1 MAENPW
7 PASLAG
13 YRVHLVGIKGTGM
26 TALAEVLVCRG
37 AAVSGSDGPEKF
49 YTDALLDRLG
59 VPYREAF
66 AAANVGPEVQLV
78 IHSPAYS
85 RDEHVELREARSRGI
100 PILSYP
106 EALGRLS
113 EEADSTGV
121 AGTHG
126 KTTTTALAGTLLDA
140 LGLPVTVLAG
150 SEVPGFGGRS
160 TLIRGERYLVAE
172 TCEYRR
178 NFLNFR
184 PRRLVITS
192 VEADHLDYYRDLHD
206 VLDAFVSYAGL
217 LPIGGTLIYAADDPG
232 ARAVTERIYSGRG
245 DLRLVP
251 YGEGAQGEYRLQEVA
266 SREGL
271 TRFRIRGFPG
281 EFVLRVPGRHM
292 AWNAAAA
299 VALAGDLLAVEGRSL
314 AGPALE
320 LVRQA
325 LAGFQ
330 GVRRRSEVIGEAG
343 GVLFLD
349 DYGHH
354 PTEIRTTL
362 EGFRSFYPGRR
373 LVVDFMP
380 HTYSRT
386 RALLPEFASC
396 FAAAH
401 EVILHRIYAS
411 AREQA
416 GGGVDGRTLFREVA
430 ARHPAVRYFEEPLEA
445 VDALA
450 AELKAGDLFVTMGA
464 GDNWKVGQA
473 LYSRLGGSP

>member
-1 MAENPW
+1 
-7 PASLAG
+7 
-13 YRVHLVGIKGTGM
+13 
-26 TALAEVLVCRG
+26 
-37 AAVSGSDGPEKF
+37 
-49 YTDALLDRLG
+49 
-59 VPYREAF
+59 
-66 AAANVGPEVQLV
+66 
-78 IHSPAYS
+78 
-85 RDEHVELREARSRGI
+85 
-100 PILSYP
+100 
-106 EALGRLS
+106 
-113 EEADSTGV
+113 
-121 AGTHG
+121 
-126 KTTTTALAGTLLDA
+126 
-140 LGLPVTVLAG
+140 
-150 SEVPGFGGRS
+150 
-160 TLIRGERYLVAE
+160 
-172 TCEYRR
+172 
-178 NFLNFR
+178 
-184 PRRLVITS
+184 
-192 VEADHLDYYRDLHD
+192 
-206 VLDAFVSYAGL
+206 
-217 LPIGGTLIYAADDPG
+217 
-232 ARAVTERIYSGRG
+232 
-245 DLRLVP
+245 
-251 YGEGAQGEYRLQEVA
+251 
-266 SREGL
+266 
-271 TRFRIRGFPG
+271 
-281 EFVLRVPGRHM
+281 
-292 AWNAAAA
+292 
-299 VALAGDLLAVEGRSL
+299 
-314 AGPALE
+314 
-320 LVRQA
+320 VRQA

-411 AREQA
+411 ARERA